1 MFYNIY
7 RDEVDEMEYRE
18 YMEAVKQL
26 IDDMNEK
33 EKTEWLFAYAKSISN
48 QDREKFVNDL
58 KNIKK
63 QDTNFNKK
71 EFDCFIDDVN
81 NKKSII
87 FYDDEYY
94 DYDYKYDFEID
105 YYDNDCIGYKA
116 KYYFEIANDLLF
128 SYCFDDAYY
137 IYSRLFTLD
146 IILRNEDIDE
156 NEYITFIE
164 LIEKD
169 IVHINAIEF
178 LKGYGYLLLL
188 IEKDCNKFYQVMNLY
203 YSISIDD
210 ILAYGPKE
218 ISDIDIFIN
227 KWIHYLMK
235 MSGDK
240 AATLLTNACLYNDDV
255 TQLLNVCRQCYQLH
269 PSMYKKVCQLY
280 MKNKDYE
287 QAKMVAKEACE
298 NIVGDLKIK
307 AEIADLILSYDKD
320 EYFLS
325 IAFIYDP
332 TVSHY
337 FDAFLHL
344 ENTEKLKN
352 EFITHSYIKKN
363 NYDYKNYQNTIIS
376 LADNEKD
383 IFYFLLGNYDCII
396 QKYMKRSSHNN
407 CYRGYIM
414 NLLLMLLKPESN
426 TYVADKNIYSFLTS
440 LTGYH
445 SVDGLLFE
453 ECYQKWKKK
462 NPIDYRKRKDY
473 ISWLTQEIENEAKI
487 IVGGGD
493 RRNYHWVADK
503 IVVLG
508 EILQNIGMVSSVE
521 GYCEKYKKLYFS
533 KRAFKNEL
541 NERMRL
547 VR

>member
-1 MFYNIY
+1 
-7 RDEVDEMEYRE
+7 MEYRE
-18 YMEAVKQL
+18 YMDAVTKL
-26 IDDMNEK
+26 IDDMNEE

-48 QDREKFVNDL
+48 QDRERFVNDL
-58 KNIKK
+58 KSIKK
-63 QDTNFNKK
+63 QDKNFNKT
-71 EFDCFIDDVN
+71 EFDCFIKDIND
-81 NKKSII
+81 KKSII
-87 FYDDEYY
+87 IYEEYY
-94 DYDYKYDFEID
+94 DYGYEDDFEID
-105 YYDNDCIGYKA
+105 YYDNDCIGRKS

-128 SYCFDDAYY
+128 SYHFDDAYY
-137 IYSRLFTLD
+137 IYSHLFALD
-146 IILRNEDIDE
+146 IILRNEEIDE

-169 IVHINAIEF
+169 IVHINALEF

-188 IEKDCNKFYQVMNLY
+188 IEKDCNNFYQVLNSC

-210 ILAYGPKE
+210 LLSYGPKK
-218 ISDIDIFIN
+218 IDNIDIFID

-240 AATLLTNACLYNDDV
+240 AASLLINACLYSGDV
-255 TQLLNVCRQCYQLH
+255 NQLLNVCRECYQLH
-269 PSMYKKVCQLY
+269 PSLYKKVCQLY
-280 MKNKDYE
+280 IENKNYQ
-287 QAKMVAKEACE
+287 QAKIVAKEACE
-298 NIVGDLKIK
+298 KIVGDLRIK
-307 AEIADLILSYDKD
+307 AEISDLILSFEKD
-320 EYFLS
+320 AYFLNM
-325 IAFIYDP
+325 AFIYNP

-344 ENTEKLKN
+344 ENIEKLKN
-352 EFITHSYIKKN
+352 EFMSHSYTKNN
-363 NYDYKNYQNTIIS
+363 NYDYKNYQNTTTFLEDS
-376 LADNEKD
+376 TKD
-383 IFYFLLGNYDCII
+383 ILYFLFGNYDCII
-396 QKYMKRSSHNN
+396 QKYMKYSFNN
-407 CYRGYIM
+407 NHFYRGYIM
-414 NLLLMLLKPESN
+414 SLLLMLLKPESN

-440 LTGYH
+440 GTNYH

-462 NPIDYRKRKDY
+462 NPIDYHKRKEY
-473 ISWLTQEIENEAKI
+473 ISWLTQEIENEVKI
-487 IVGGGD
+487 VVGGGD
-493 RRNYHWVADK
+493 RRNYHKVADK

-521 GYCEKYKKLYFS
+521 VYCEKYKKLYFS